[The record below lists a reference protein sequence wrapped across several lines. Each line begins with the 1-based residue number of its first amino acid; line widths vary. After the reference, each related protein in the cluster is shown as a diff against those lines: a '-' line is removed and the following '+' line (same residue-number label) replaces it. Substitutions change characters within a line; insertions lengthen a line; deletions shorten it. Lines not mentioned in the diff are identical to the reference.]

1 MFKRLFKD
9 SEDTEDSDEDIAD
22 ETDELLSDFE
32 NKDLDDYDCPNEYIT
47 TSLGIMHRRKA
58 ETFYLNG
65 GNYQNVHSLESHIL
79 CQWITV
85 IMLKGVQGQDTL
97 QSKGLQAE

>member
-1 MFKRLFKD
+1 MFKQLFKD

-47 TSLGIMHRRKA
+47 TSLGIMHLDKK
-58 ETFYLNG
+58 LK
-65 GNYQNVHSLESHIL
+65 HS
-79 CQWITV
+79 T
-85 IMLKGVQGQDTL
+85 
-97 QSKGLQAE
+97 

>member
-1 MFKRLFKD
+1 MFKQLFKD
-9 SEDTEDSDEDIAD
+9 SDDTEDSDKDIAE

-47 TSLGIMHRRKA
+47 TSPGIT